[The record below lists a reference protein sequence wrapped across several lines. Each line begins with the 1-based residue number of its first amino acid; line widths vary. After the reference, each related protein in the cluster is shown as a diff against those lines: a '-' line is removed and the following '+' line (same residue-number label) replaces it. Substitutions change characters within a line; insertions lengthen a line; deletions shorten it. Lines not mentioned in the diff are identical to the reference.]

1 MSSEYYF
8 KLILLTLVAIVGLEL
23 LAKRLKL
30 PPAAAQL
37 MGGIGIAFLPGL
49 PLVEIDPELIL
60 LIFLPPLLMD
70 GAYTTVW
77 GDFKRNISGILLLAI
92 GAVIFTTLVI
102 GVVCHW
108 LVPAMPWGACFAM
121 GAILSPPDA
130 ISAKAV
136 LQRVRLP
143 RKIMILLEGE
153 SMLNDATGLVL
164 YKFSVVAAL
173 TGAFSWYNVTGDF
186 VLLALGGVA
195 VGALTAY
202 ATIKLLKY
210 LDEVYLVIVTSIL
223 PAWLCFILAEKLEV
237 SGVIATVTY
246 GMILG
251 WFQHEV
257 FSAATRR
264 RGTAF
269 WQILIFILESFV
281 FILIGLSLRGVFDRL
296 SNASQTLGEFEMIIA
311 AIVLTVLVSRFVWV
325 FAIDALAS
333 LLSHIRQKNPVKLD
347 WRFATIKSWV
357 GMRGVVTLAIALS
370 LPPNFPGR
378 DLILITAFIVILV
391 TVLLQGTT
399 IGLLIKRLN
408 IKAGGHTE
416 PAFLTESQGWA
427 KIEAAQFEMVKELA
441 YDEKGQL
448 QHPRLLEQYGYRA
461 NISNLHKDNVSPPMD
476 LLTSHYDIVLAAIA
490 AGRQELLKLHR
501 AGELHDELLHIIERD
516 LDIQEIAATHNRN
529 AYGNHAT

>member
-8 KLILLTLVAIVGLEL
+8 KLILLTLVAIVVLEL

-37 MGGIGIAFLPGL
+37 VGGIGIAFLPGL
-49 PLVEIDPELIL
+49 PLVEIDPTLIL

-77 GDFKRNISGILLLAI
+77 GDFKRHISGILLLAI

-102 GVVCHW
+102 GLVCHW
-108 LVPAMPWGACFAM
+108 LIPALPWGACFAM

-164 YKFSVVAAL
+164 YKFSVAAAL
-173 TGAFSWYNVTGDF
+173 TGAFSFYSVTGDF
-186 VLLALGGVA
+186 ALLAIGGVA
-195 VGALTAY
+195 VGALTAF
-202 ATIKLLKY
+202 ATIKLLKV
-210 LDEVYLVIVTSIL
+210 LDEAYLVIITSIL
-223 PAWLCFILAEKLEV
+223 PAWLCFILAEKIEV

-296 SNASQTLGEFEMIIA
+296 SNASQTMLEYGIIIA
-311 AIVLTVLVSRFVWV
+311 AIVLTVLLSRFVWV
-325 FAIDALAS
+325 FAVDGLAV
-333 LLSHIRQKNPVKLD
+333 LVNKITRHNTTKLD

-370 LPPNFPGR
+370 LPPNFAGR
-378 DLILITAFIVILV
+378 DLILITAFVVILV

-399 IGLLIKRLN
+399 IGLLIKLLN
-408 IKAGGHTE
+408 IKVSGHAE
-416 PAFLTESQGWA
+416 QVFLTEPQGWA
-427 KIEAAQFEMVKELA
+427 KVEAAQFEAVKELA
-441 YDEKGQL
+441 YDAKGQL
-448 QHPRLLEQYGYRA
+448 QHPRLLEQYHYRA
-461 NISNLHKDNVSPPMD
+461 NISNLHKDNATPPMD
-476 LLTSHYDIVLAAIA
+476 LLTSHYDIVLAAVA
-490 AGRQELLKLHR
+490 AGRKELLKLHR
-501 AGELHDELLHIIERD
+501 AGELHDELLHIIEQD
-516 LDIQEIAATHNRN
+516 LDLQEIAATHNRN
-529 AYGNHAT
+529 AYSNRDA

>member
-8 KLILLTLVAIVGLEL
+8 KLILLTLVAIIGLEL

-77 GDFKRNISGILLLAI
+77 GDFKRHISGILLLAI

-102 GVVCHW
+102 GVICHW
-108 LVPAMPWGACFAM
+108 LVPALPWGACFAM

-164 YKFSVVAAL
+164 YKFSVAAVL
-173 TGAFSWYNVTGDF
+173 TGAFSLSSVTGDF
-186 VLLALGGVA
+186 ALLAIGGVA

-202 ATIKLLKY
+202 ATIKLLKH
-210 LDEVYLVIVTSIL
+210 LDEAYLVIITSIL
-223 PAWLCFILAEKLEV
+223 PAWLCFILAEKIGV

-251 WFQHEV
+251 WFQHEI

-269 WQILIFILESFV
+269 WKILIFILESFV

-296 SNASQTLGEFEMIIA
+296 GNASQTIGEFEIIIA
-311 AIVLTVLVSRFVWV
+311 AIVLTVLLSRFIWV
-325 FAIDALAS
+325 FAVDGLAV
-333 LLSHIRQKNPVKLD
+333 IFNKITKQNTAKLD

-370 LPPNFPGR
+370 LPPSFPGR
-378 DLILITAFIVILV
+378 DLILITAFVVILV

-399 IGLLIKRLN
+399 IGFLIKLLN
-408 IKAGGHTE
+408 IKVSPQAE
-416 PAFLTESQGWA
+416 KEFLTEPQGWA
-427 KIEAAQFEMVKELA
+427 KIEAAQYEMVKELA

-448 QHPRLLEQYGYRA
+448 QHPRLLEQYHYRA
-461 NISNLHKDNVSPPMD
+461 NISDLHKDNPTPPMD
-476 LLTSHYDIVLAAIA
+476 LLTSHYDIVLAAVA

-516 LDIQEIAATHNRN
+516 LDLQEIAATHNRN
-529 AYGNHAT
+529 AYSNRND

>member
-8 KLILLTLVAIVGLEL
+8 KLILLTLVAIVVLEL

-37 MGGIGIAFLPGL
+37 VGGIGIAFLPGL
-49 PLVEIDPELIL
+49 PLVEIDPTLIL

-77 GDFKRNISGILLLAI
+77 GDFKRHISGILLLAI
-92 GAVIFTTLVI
+92 GAVIFTTLLI
-102 GVVCHW
+102 G
-108 LVPAMPWGACFAM
+108 LVSHMLIPALPWGACFAM

-164 YKFSVVAAL
+164 YKFSVAAAL
-173 TGAFSWYNVTGDF
+173 TGAFSFYSVTGDF
-186 VLLALGGVA
+186 ALLAIGGVA
-195 VGALTAY
+195 VGALTAF

-210 LDEVYLVIVTSIL
+210 LDEAYLVIITSIL
-223 PAWLCFILAEKLEV
+223 PAWLCFILAEKIEV

-296 SNASQTLGEFEMIIA
+296 SNASQTMLEYGIIIA
-311 AIVLTVLVSRFVWV
+311 AIVLTVLLSRFVWV
-325 FAIDALAS
+325 FAVDGLAV
-333 LLSHIRQKNPVKLD
+333 LVNKITRHNTTKLD

-370 LPPNFPGR
+370 LPPNFAGR
-378 DLILITAFIVILV
+378 DLILITAFVVILV

-399 IGLLIKRLN
+399 IGLLIKLLN
-408 IKAGGHTE
+408 IKVSGHVE
-416 PAFLTESQGWA
+416 QVFLTEPQGWA
-427 KIEAAQFEMVKELA
+427 KVEAAQFEAVKELA
-441 YDEKGQL
+441 YDAKGQL
-448 QHPRLLEQYGYRA
+448 QHPRLLEQYHYRA
-461 NISNLHKDNVSPPMD
+461 NISNLHKDNATPPMD
-476 LLTSHYDIVLAAIA
+476 LLTSHYDIVLAAVA
-490 AGRQELLKLHR
+490 AGRKELLKLHR
-501 AGELHDELLHIIERD
+501 AGELHDELLHIIEQD
-516 LDIQEIAATHNRN
+516 LDLQEIAATHNRN
-529 AYGNHAT
+529 AYSNRDA

>member
-8 KLILLTLVAIVGLEL
+8 KLILLTLVAIIGLEL

-77 GDFKRNISGILLLAI
+77 SDFKRHISGILLLAI
-92 GAVIFTTLVI
+92 GAVIFTLVI

-108 LVPAMPWGACFAM
+108 LIPALPWGACFAM

-164 YKFSVVAAL
+164 YKFSVAAVL
-173 TGAFSWYNVTGDF
+173 TGAFSLSSVTGDF
-186 VLLALGGVA
+186 ALLAIGGVA
-195 VGALTAY
+195 IGALTAY
-202 ATIKLLKY
+202 ATIKLLKQ
-210 LDEVYLVIVTSIL
+210 LDEAYLVIITSIL
-223 PAWLCFILAEKLEV
+223 PAWLCFILAEKIGV

-246 GMILG
+246 GMMLG
-251 WFQHEV
+251 WFQHEI

-296 SNASQTLGEFEMIIA
+296 SNASQTIGEFEMIIA
-311 AIVLTVLVSRFVWV
+311 AIVLTVLLSRFIWV
-325 FAIDALAS
+325 FAVDGLTVLFNKITKHNMA
-333 LLSHIRQKNPVKLD
+333 KLD

-370 LPPNFPGR
+370 LPPSFSGR

-399 IGLLIKRLN
+399 IGLLIKLLN
-408 IKAGGHTE
+408 IKVNPQAE
-416 PAFLTESQGWA
+416 KEFLTEPQGWA
-427 KIEAAQFEMVKELA
+427 KIEAAQYEMVKELA

-448 QHPRLLEQYGYRA
+448 QHPRLLEQYHYRA
-461 NISNLHKDNVSPPMD
+461 NISNLHKDNATPPMD
-476 LLTSHYDIVLAAIA
+476 LLTSHYDIVLAAVA

-516 LDIQEIAATHNRN
+516 LDFQEIAATHNRN
-529 AYGNHAT
+529 AYSNRDN